1 MKRKN
6 GLVIVVAL
14 LSMIGGA
21 ALFQL
26 LQPPAPALPVASAPA
41 PVELH
46 AVPLTDLAQLE
57 TVFGDWRGEVLLVNF
72 WAPWCAPCRRE
83 IPSLLQVRR
92 EYAARGLEVLGIAF
106 DGEAQVRRFAEEYSI
121 DYPLFLV
128 RDRAAMYNAAFG
140 NLSGSLPF
148 TALVDR
154 NLRIVYR
161 HNGEMTLQALR
172 ALLDDYL

>member
-6 GLVIVVAL
+6 GPVIVVAL
-14 LSMIGGA
+14 LSMIGGGV
-21 ALFQL
+21 LYQL
-26 LQPPAPALPVASAPA
+26 LQPPAPAVPGAPT
-41 PVELH
+41 PIELR
-46 AVPLTDLAQLE
+46 AIPLNDLAQRE

-83 IPSLLQVRR
+83 IPSLLEIRG
-92 EYAARGLEVLGIAF
+92 EYAARGFEVLGIAF
-106 DGEAQVRRFAEEYSI
+106 DGEDQVRRFAEEYAI

-128 RDRAAMYNAAFG
+128 RDRAAMYNAAFD
-140 NLSGSLPF
+140 NSSGSLPF

-154 NLRIVYR
+154 DLRIIYR

-172 ALLDDYL
+172 ALLDEHL